1 MDGIPSVRDATQ
13 QAPHKTVGQV
23 SDTEYG
29 RGSFLGQGFR
39 VIRSASP
46 NEARIEVYS
55 KDRWWLMCRICR
67 LSSSVPQFHW
77 QREWLRVGQPWHD
90 GVEAAAREIL
100 AEVSHGT

>member
-1 MDGIPSVRDATQ
+1 MNGTISVRHAALT
-13 QAPHKTVGQV
+13 GQHPQPDTV

-67 LSSSVPQFHW
+67 LSSLNPQFHW
-77 QREWLRVGQPWHD
+77 QREWLRVGQAWRD
-90 GVEAAAREIL
+90 GVEAAATEIL
-100 AEVSHGT
+100 AGVRDAA